1 MAKIQEIIDDIVEE
15 IKDKKNQR
23 ESLLDQ
29 LSLAD
34 VALDK
39 LDELIVNIDKD
50 IPPLLEKINTKIQ
63 SHVDAYAAWIEHG
76 CKSDLQWV
84 KIGKVDWGDEEADE
98 YEAQFVGIS
107 TGKYGVKYYQAP
119 KDRDFGTALI
129 HDFHGNVGKGN
140 TVIAC
145 TGNTDDANFV
155 KIKIGDEITDDLE

>member
-39 LDELIVNIDKD
+39 IDDLIINIDKD
-50 IPPLLEKINTKIQ
+50 IPALLEKINVKIQ
-63 SHVDAYAAWIEHG
+63 AHVDAYEAWIEHG

-84 KIGKVDWGDEEADE
+84 
-98 YEAQFVGIS
+98 
-107 TGKYGVKYYQAP
+107 
-119 KDRDFGTALI
+119 
-129 HDFHGNVGKGN
+129 
-140 TVIAC
+140 
-145 TGNTDDANFV
+145 
-155 KIKIGDEITDDLE
+155 